1 MAKNY
6 AEFIIRHKVLTVILS
21 ILMVMSMGY
30 GAQFLTFTN
39 DYRIFFGEDNPQLLA
54 IEELQDTYSKNDN
67 VIFLLVPEDG
77 KVFSNRTL

>member
-21 ILMVMSMGY
+21 ILMVMSMGL

-54 IEELQDTYSKNDN
+54 FEELQDTYSKNDN
-67 VIFLLVPEDG
+67 VMFFAGPRG
-77 KVFSNRTL
+77 W